1 MNEPATLP
9 YGTWPSPISAADVA
23 SGTRSLEFPAVVTSP
38 GVPDQREVWWLEGRP
53 LDGGRFALTRRTP
66 DGESSDVLGPE
77 WNVRSRIIEY
87 GAHPWTRV
95 GTSDPVT
102 PAGAT
107 VFCFWDDQRLY
118 LLADGEPQPRPLTT
132 EPSGDTMRMY
142 GEPRPGPPGT
152 VLVIRETHAA
162 GVVTRDLVLIPIDGS
177 AAVDDAAV
185 VVVNDQHHFY
195 SHPRLSPD
203 GQRVSYVAWDHPQMP
218 WDGTVAAVVD
228 LGDRLP
234 AGERV
239 VAGLTTESVMQPE
252 WADDDHLYVVS
263 DRSGWWNLY
272 RLALV
277 DAAPDDTAP
286 DEGAQPLAPRS
297 EEFFSPLWLLGLTT
311 YAVLSDGR
319 LAVTHGRGQERLSIL
334 DPSDGSLTPS
344 GFEHTWD
351 PYVAAHGTTITSV
364 VRSDT
369 IPWSVVAVDAS
380 GPELTLDVVRP
391 STDTLPEA
399 AFLPR
404 TEPHTFSGVG
414 GREIHA
420 FVYPPRN
427 PDAVAPAGERPPFL
441 VYVHGGPTSHSVP
454 GLNVEKAFFTS
465 RGIGVIDVNYGGS
478 SGFGREYRNRLRTQ
492 WGVVDVEDSV
502 AAAQALATAGLAD
515 GARLG
520 IRGGSA
526 GGWTTLAA
534 LVQPDAFAAGAAYF
548 PVTDL
553 LPFAE
558 DTHDF
563 ESRYL
568 DGLIGPL
575 PETRD
580 RYVDRSPLTHLD
592 QLRTPLLL
600 LQGDDDK
607 VVPPS
612 QPQAVA
618 DALTGSGIPH
628 AYLVFAG
635 EQHGF
640 RKAESTIVA
649 LESELSF
656 YGQVFGFRPPGV
668 PTLALET

>member
-1 MNEPATLP
+1 MNAVATLP

-23 SGTRSLEFPAVVTSP
+23 SGTRSLEFPAVVASP
-38 GVPDQREVWWLEGRP
+38 EDSDQREIWWLEGRP
-53 LDGGRFALTRRTP
+53 RDGGRFALTRRTA
-66 DGESSDVLGPE
+66 DGEISDVVGPE
-77 WNVRSRIIEY
+77 WSVRSRIIEY

-95 GTSDPVT
+95 STSGLAST
-102 PAGAT
+102 PDAT
-107 VFCFWDDQRLY
+107 TFCFWDDQRLY
-118 LLADGEPQPRPLTT
+118 LLPDGQSQPRPLTT
-132 EPSGDTMRMY
+132 APTPDTTHMY
-142 GEPRPGPPGT
+142 GEPRPGPSGT
-152 VLVIRETHAA
+152 VLAIRETHVA
-162 GVVTRDLVLIPIDGS
+162 GVVTRDLVLIPLDGS
-177 AAVDDAAV
+177 AADDDTAI

-203 GQRVSYVAWDHPQMP
+203 AQRVSYVAWDHPQMP
-218 WDGTVAAVVD
+218 WDGTVAAVVNISD
-228 LGDRLP
+228 ALP
-234 AGERV
+234 ATERV
-239 VAGLTTESVMQPE
+239 VAGSTTESVMQPE
-252 WADDDHLYVVS
+252 WADDDHLYAVS
-263 DRSGWWNLY
+263 DRTGWWNIY
-272 RLALV
+272 RITLADGV
-277 DAAPDDTAP
+277 DQRLQTC
-286 DEGAQPLAPRS
+286 ELLAPRD
-297 EEFFSPLWLLGLTT
+297 EEFFSPLWLLGFTS

-319 LAVTHGRGQERLSIL
+319 LAVTHGRGHELLSIL
-334 DPSDGSLTPS
+334 DPADGSLTPS
-344 GFEHTWD
+344 GLDHTWE
-351 PYVAAHGTTITSV
+351 PYVMALGETVASV

-369 IPWSVVAVDAS
+369 MPWSVAVVDIS
-380 GPELTLDVVRP
+380 GPELALDVVRP
-391 STDTLPEA
+391 STESLPDA

-404 TEPHTFSGVG
+404 TEAHTFAGVD
-414 GREIHA
+414 GRDIHA

-427 PDAVAPAGERPPFL
+427 PGAVAPDGERPPFV

-478 SGFGREYRNRLRTQ
+478 SGYGREYRDRLRTQ
-492 WGVVDVEDSV
+492 WGIVDVEDSV
-502 AAAQALATAGLAD
+502 AAAQALAVAGIAD

-526 GGWTTLAA
+526 GGWTTVAA
-534 LVQPDAFAAGAAYF
+534 LVQTDAFAAGAAYY

-580 RYVDRSPLTHLD
+580 RYVERSPLTHLR
-592 QLRTPLLL
+592 QLRTPILL

-618 DALTGSGIPH
+618 DALAGTGIPH
-628 AYLVFAG
+628 AYLLFAG

-656 YGQVFGFRPPGV
+656 YGQVFGFDPPGV
-668 PTLALET
+668 PTLTLES